1 MVLQDSLKKDE
12 QDFFAVFVVAAVPGG
27 IAATTRATDRGEA
40 GRIGLPGG
48 KVDAGETAYQ
58 AALREAREE
67 GWAIEGMADRPF
79 HADRVEGRMVSW
91 FAASC
96 ATPLEFFKESG
107 RIRPFVASVE
117 AVAQSGYGNDKAMRA
132 WQALQASSDAAAAN
146 SSACSREA
154 AMPAFAAAQ
163 TNLDATLPAI
173 GKKASKASSRRSM
186 RMR

>member
-1 MVLQDSLKKDE
+1 M
-12 QDFFAVFVVAAVPGG
+12 PGG
-27 IAATTRATDRGEA
+27 IAATTRAADRGEA

-67 GWAIEGMADRPF
+67 GWAIEGMADGPF
-79 HADRVEGRMVSW
+79 HADHVEGRMVAW
-91 FAASC
+91 FAASR
-96 ATPLEFFKESG
+96 AMPLESFKEAG

-132 WQALQASSDAAAAN
+132 WQALQTSPDAAANA
-146 SSACSREA
+146 SSALAQA
-154 AMPAFAAAQ
+154 AMPSLAPAQ
-163 TNLDATLPAI
+163 TNPDASLPAS
-173 GKKASKASSRRSM
+173 GKKTSSRRSM